1 MGGVSIWACF
11 SVYPSIRYSGISAIA
26 EYPGFR
32 KNFAIAD
39 GSCETQETMHFGER
53 LKELRNAAGMSFR
66 RVANATEIGVSTLTD
81 YEAGRRS
88 PSFENVLK
96 ICKALNVK
104 CDAFDGCEFTHA
116 EQNPKPRR
124 RK

>member
-1 MGGVSIWACF
+1 M
-11 SVYPSIRYSGISAIA
+11 SAIA
-26 EYPGFR
+26 ERREFR

-39 GSCETQETMHFGER
+39 NSWDTDYMLFGER

-66 RVANATEIGVSTLTD
+66 GLADATGIGVSTLTD

-104 CDAFDGCEFTHA
+104 CDAFSGCEFTHA
-116 EQNPKPRR
+116 EQKPAAGKRAARR
-124 RK
+124 RGGR